1 MILRA
6 LYQLAQSENLVDD
19 PDFEVKPV
27 AWLVHI
33 GVGGEFRGIVGTHS
47 IPESEGGKKKLRPVP
62 KSFRLPRRLPSRSGS
77 KPKAQFLADNAQF
90 VFGLGTQDKAVE
102 GAKARARAVDFRNR
116 LAACAESK
124 RDEGLLAVL
133 KFLDDLSAGQVS
145 VTLPPETLSND
156 VFAFVYEPDH
166 DCLVSDRPA
175 VEAFWRAQRASS
187 NEGSG
192 TGARCLVSGKSGAM
206 ADKHPKVMNLPGGN
220 KGVAAL
226 ISFNKGAFES
236 QGWSVNENAPISR
249 DAAEACAA
257 ALNRLLHPAP
267 ADPAQPGL
275 TLPRRNYRLSGDTV
289 VCYWTDD
296 RRSAGF
302 LDIFEAILEARAEQV
317 GELYRSVWRGRPV
330 EIDDISAFYA
340 LTISGAQ
347 GRAVVRDWF
356 ESTVSVVVSKLAQ
369 HFDDLN
375 IVRNT
380 PMPKKSGLSPNF
392 QLTLL
397 LESLTPEGDREQ
409 IPPPL
414 ASQVLQS
421 ALSGRPYRV
430 AVLQR
435 AIERY
440 RAEIGRKI
448 GRTERI
454 DWWHRD
460 ARAALIK
467 AFLNRW
473 KRFHPDTTS
482 YEEIRPEMNPNN
494 ESPGYLLGQLMA
506 VLERIQQAALKDINA
521 SVIDRYFSG
530 ASAAPRTVFVRL
542 LKNSQ
547 HHARKAMDD
556 PATAGL
562 VFGLERLKDEL
573 TDGFDPK
580 NNGFPARLDT
590 EQQGLFVLGYHQMRK
605 WIWMNHEERE
615 QWEARYPNAPR
626 AYLWNRKASE

>member
-1 MILRA
+1 MILQA

-19 PDFEVKPV
+19 PDFEIKPV

-47 IPESEGGKKKLRPVP
+47 IPESEGGKKKPRPVP
-62 KSFRLPRRLPSRSGS
+62 KNFRLPRRLPSRSGS

-90 VFGLGTQDKAVE
+90 VFGLGTQDKPVE
-102 GAKARARAVDFRNR
+102 GAKARARALNFRKC

-133 KFLDDLSAGQVS
+133 KFLDDLHAGQIS
-145 VTLPPETLSND
+145 VTLPLETMSND

-249 DAAEACAA
+249 DAAEACGA

-267 ADPAQPGL
+267 ADPVQAGV

-289 VCYWTDD
+289 VCYWTDNK
-296 RRSAGF
+296 RSAGF

-317 GELYRSVWRGRPV
+317 GEIYRSVWRGRPV
-330 EIDDISAFYA
+330 EIDDVSAFYA

-356 ESTVSVVVSKLAQ
+356 ESTVSVVVGKLAQ

-380 PMPKKSGLSPNF
+380 PKPKKGGLSPNF
-392 QLTLL
+392 PLTLL

-414 ASQVLQS
+414 ASQMLQS
-421 ALSGRPYRV
+421 ALSGAPYRV
-430 AVLQR
+430 AILHR

-440 RAEIGRKI
+440 RAEIGRTKWTDLL
-448 GRTERI
+448 R
-454 DWWHRD
+454 RD
-460 ARAALIK
+460 ARVALIK

-547 HHARKAMDD
+547 HHAHKAMDD
-556 PATAGL
+556 PAVAGL

-580 NNGFPARLDT
+580 NNGFPARLDI

-605 WIWMNHEERE
+605 WIWMNREERE

>member
-1 MILRA
+1 MILQA
-6 LYQLAQSENLVDD
+6 LYELAQREGLVED
-19 PDFEVKPV
+19 PDFEVGPV

-33 GVGGEFRGIVGTHS
+33 GRNGDFRGIVGTHTLRE
-47 IPESEGGKKKLRPVP
+47 PEAGKKAPRPEP
-62 KSFRLPRRLPSRSGS
+62 KSFRLPLRLPSRSGS
-77 KPKAQFLADNAQF
+77 KPKPEFLTDNAQF
-90 VFGLGTQDKAVE
+90 VFGLGTKDKPADPDKA
-102 GAKARARAVDFRNR
+102 KMRAMDFRNR
-116 LAACAESK
+116 LATCAEAT

-133 KFLDDLSAGQVS
+133 RFLDDLHAGRTR
-145 VTLPPETLSND
+145 VTLAPETLSNE
-156 VFAFVYEPDH
+156 VFAFVYEADH

-187 NEGSG
+187 NEGAG
-192 TGARCLVSGKSGAM
+192 VRCLVSGKSGAM
-206 ADKHPKVMNLPGGN
+206 ADKHPKIMRLPSGN
-220 KGVAAL
+220 TAGAAL
-226 ISFNKGAFES
+226 ISFNSGAFES
-236 QGWSVNENAPISR
+236 QGWPVNENAPISR
-249 DAAEACAA
+249 DSAEACAA
-257 ALNRLLHPAP
+257 ALNRLLHPSP
-267 ADPAQPGL
+267 PDPVQPGL
-275 TLPRRNYRLSGDTV
+275 TLPRRSYRLSGDTA
-289 VCYWTDD
+289 VCYWAAARASED
-296 RRSAGF
+296 F
-302 LDIFEAILEARAEQV
+302 LNFFEGILEARPEGV
-317 GELYRSVWRGRPV
+317 GEMYRSVWRGRPA
-330 EIDDISAFYA
+330 DIADKTAFYA

-356 ESTVSVVVSKLAQ
+356 ESTVAAVSGRLAQ
-369 HFDDLN
+369 HFADLDV
-375 IVRNT
+375 VRNT
-380 PMPKKSGLSPNF
+380 PRPKKGDLPPNF
-392 QLTLL
+392 PLTLL
-397 LESLTPEGDREQ
+397 LQSLAPWGDRDQ

-414 ASQVLQS
+414 AAHMLQS
-421 ALSGRPYRV
+421 ALNGMPYRV
-430 AVLQR
+430 TVLQR
-435 AIERY
+435 AIERC
-440 RAEIGRKI
+440 RAEIGGSEWSDLLR
-448 GRTERI
+448 
-454 DWWHRD
+454 RD

-473 KRFHPDTTS
+473 KRFHPETTL
-482 YEEIRPEMNPNN
+482 YKEIKPEMDPNN

-506 VLERIQQAALKDINA
+506 VLERVQQAALKDINA

-580 NNGFPARLDT
+580 NDGFPARLDI

-605 WIWMNHEERE
+605 WIWMNREERE

>member
-1 MILRA
+1 MILQA
-6 LYQLAQSENLVDD
+6 LYQLAQSDNLVDD
-19 PDFEVKPV
+19 PDFEIKPV

-47 IPESEGGKKKLRPVP
+47 IPESEGGKKKPRPVP

-77 KPKAQFLADNAQF
+77 KPIPEFLADNAQF
-90 VFGLGTQDKAVE
+90 VFGLGTQDKPVDS
-102 GAKARARAVDFRNR
+102 AKARARAVGFRNR
-116 LAACAESK
+116 VAACAEATK
-124 RDEGLLAVL
+124 DEGLLAVL
-133 KFLDDLSAGQVS
+133 KFLDDLSVGRIS

-175 VEAFWRAQRASS
+175 VAAFWRAQRSSS
-187 NEGSG
+187 NEGTG
-192 TGARCLVSGKSGAM
+192 TGTRCLVSGESGAM
-206 ADKHPKVMNLPGGN
+206 ADKHPKIMKLPGGN
-220 KGVAAL
+220 TAGAAL

-236 QGWSVNENAPISR
+236 QGWSANENAPISR
-249 DAAEACAA
+249 DAAEACGA

-275 TLPRRNYRLSGDTV
+275 SLPRRNYRLSGDTV
-289 VCYWTDD
+289 VCYWAATKT
-296 RRSAGF
+296 AEGF
-302 LDIFEAILEARAEQV
+302 LDVFEAILEVRPEQV
-317 GELYRSVWRGRPV
+317 GEMYRSVWRGRPA
-330 EIDDISAFYA
+330 EIEDLSPFYA

-356 ESTVSVVVSKLAQ
+356 ELTVFSVAGRLAQ
-369 HFDDLN
+369 HFADLSV
-375 IVRNT
+375 VRNT
-380 PMPKKSGLSPNF
+380 PKPKMRDLPPGFP
-392 QLTLL
+392 LTLL
-397 LESLTPEGDREQ
+397 LESLAPEGDSQ
-409 IPPPL
+409 KIPPPL
-414 ASQVLQS
+414 ASQMLES
-421 ALSGRPYRV
+421 ALSGMPYRV

-440 RAEIGRKI
+440 RADI
-448 GRTERI
+448 GRTEWI
-454 DWWHRD
+454 DSWRRD

-482 YEEIRPEMNPNN
+482 YEEIRPEMNPNS

-556 PATAGL
+556 PAAVGL
-562 VFGLERLKDEL
+562 VVGLERLKDEL

-580 NNGFPARLDT
+580 NNGFPARLDI

-605 WIWMNHEERE
+605 WIWMNREERE